1 MQIDVI
7 TAFPNMVSTPLSES
21 IVGRAISKN
30 LVEIIIHDLRDWTE
44 DKHRTIDD
52 TPYGGG
58 AGMVYKIEPLH
69 KCITEIFENTESN
82 NREIML
88 TSPRGEMFVQEKAVK
103 MSLVDHLLII
113 CGHYKGV
120 DERLKEFFPINE
132 ISVGDYVLSGGEIPA
147 VIIVDAVVRLLPG
160 VLSDIDSAMT
170 DSFNDNLLDCDYYTR
185 PEKFNGVSV
194 PDVLLSGDHKK
205 IENWRQEQR
214 ERITREKRPDL
225 YEKYKKNIKIK

>member
-7 TAFPNMVSTPLSES
+7 TAFPDMVSTPLHTS

-30 LVEIIIHDLRDWTE
+30 LVNINTHDLRDWTE

-69 KCITEIFENTESN
+69 KCITEIFEKSESK
-82 NREIML
+82 NREIIL
-88 TSPRGEMFVQEKAVK
+88 TSPRGEKFVQEKAVK
-103 MSLVDHLLII
+103 MSLIDHLVII
-113 CGHYKGV
+113 CGHYKGI
-120 DERLKEFFPINE
+120 DERLKEFFPIKE

-147 VIIVDAVVRLLPG
+147 VIVVDAVVRLLPG

-170 DSFNDNLLDCDYYTR
+170 DSFNDYLLDCDYYTR
-185 PEKFNGVSV
+185 PEIFNGVSV
-194 PDVLLSGDHKK
+194 PEVLLSGDHQK
-205 IENWRQEQR
+205 IENWRREQR
-214 ERITREKRPDL
+214 ERITSERRPDL
-225 YEKYKKNIKIK
+225 FKKYKNNIKIK